1 MNIPNILTSFR
12 ILMIPVFV
20 VVFYLPVDW
29 SYTGAAI
36 IFAVAGWT
44 DWFDG
49 YIARRFNMTSPLG
62 AFLDPVADKLMVLI
76 SIVLIVELYE
86 TPWIAVPSLVII
98 GREIT
103 VTALREWMAEYGKSA
118 DVKVSFVGKV
128 KTLWQLGSIFFLIL
142 GGAQPSLVDVM
153 GYPLFVILGYFS
165 LYVSV
170 ALTLW
175 SMVIYVKAAWPYLSA
190 KNLGDN

>member
-1 MNIPNILTSFR
+1 MQVNIPNILTLFR
-12 ILMIPVFV
+12 IVMVPVFV
-20 VVFYLPVDW
+20 LVFYLPVDW
-29 SYTGAAI
+29 NFTAAAL

-62 AFLDPVADKLMVLI
+62 AFLDPVADKLMVVI

-86 TPWIAVPSLVII
+86 TPWIAVPALVII

-103 VTALREWMAEYGKSA
+103 ISALREWMAEYGNSA
-118 DVKVSFVGKV
+118 DVKVSFIGKV
-128 KTLWQLGSIFFLIL
+128 KTLWQLGAIFFFIL
-142 GGAQPSLVDVM
+142 GGANPPILEFM
-153 GYPLFVILGYFS
+153 GYPLFVILGYIS

-175 SMVIYVKAAWPYLSA
+175 SMYIYVKAAWPYLTS
-190 KNLGDN
+190 KEI

>member
-20 VVFYLPVDW
+20 AVFYLPVEW
-29 SYTGAAI
+29 NFTGAAL
-36 IFAVAGWT
+36 IFAIAGWT

-62 AFLDPVADKLMVLI
+62 AFLDPVADKLMVVI

-86 TPWIAVPSLVII
+86 TPWIAVPALVII

-103 VTALREWMAEYGKSA
+103 ITALREWMAEYGKRA
-118 DVKVSFVGKV
+118 DVKVSFIGKV
-128 KTLWQLGSIFFLIL
+128 KTLWQLGAIFFLIL
-142 GGAQPSLVDVM
+142 GGATPALVDVM
-153 GYPLFVILGYFS
+153 GYSLFVVLGYFS

-175 SMVIYVKAAWPYLSA
+175 SMYIYIKAAWPYLTA
-190 KNLGDN
+190 KEL